1 MRKVIFATVLSVAM
15 ATTGFAQMGGG
26 MGGGGNG
33 SGGMHG
39 GVTGGMGGGGIGYG
53 GMGSGSMM
61 GGGGMIAV
69 ADDAS
74 LLFTDGRGA
83 MGWSGDEAA
92 AVELVNISADGQE
105 RWRIAF
111 DDGQPMMT
119 ITAGDLVVVSV
130 ALMDEWDDDFG
141 SQHGGMGGGFGS
153 ASSVLVG
160 LDLVSGAQLW
170 TFELDQ
176 ASMTRAQLSEDG
188 SMVYV
193 MATDVTEMGTGSMHQ
208 GDGSFGREMTSTLY
222 VLDRFGDLL
231 WTLDLGNN

>member
-33 SGGMHG
+33 SGGMRG
-39 GVTGGMGGGGIGYG
+39 GATGGMGGGGIGYG

-61 GGGGMIAV
+61 GGGGMISV

-74 LLFTDGRGA
+74 LLFTDGHGA
-83 MGWSGDEAA
+83 MGWNGDEAA
-92 AVELVNISADGQE
+92 TVELVNISADGQE

-119 ITAGDLVVVSV
+119 TTAGDLVVVSV
-130 ALMDEWDDDFG
+130 AHMGAWDDDSG
-141 SQHGGMGGGFGS
+141 NQDGGMGGGFGS
-153 ASSVLVG
+153 VSSVLVG

-231 WTLDLGNN
+231 WTLDLDNN